1 MAFSRVADYKS
12 IYSCCSRNQLSST
25 IMEKHSKILFPL
37 LNNSSKRCTTVS
49 AAAVKDVTH
58 TRTPKRD
65 PLDVSFA
72 NPEAA
77 FKSKTTWEVLRAL
90 IVYQMC
96 SIQYLVDNNMKV
108 WYRYIEFSPLCTEIR
123 ETGMVH
129 RLLCGN

>member
-1 MAFSRVADYKS
+1 
-12 IYSCCSRNQLSST
+12 
-25 IMEKHSKILFPL
+25 MERHSKLLFPL
-37 LNNSSKRCTTVS
+37 LNNVSVRCATVS

-58 TRTPKRD
+58 AQSPKRD
-65 PLDVSFA
+65 PLDISFA

-108 WYRYIEFSPLCTEIR
+108 TCTLNFILFLPITTVTGPVDIVPERIR
-123 ETGMVH
+123 GLIAM
-129 RLLCGN
+129 